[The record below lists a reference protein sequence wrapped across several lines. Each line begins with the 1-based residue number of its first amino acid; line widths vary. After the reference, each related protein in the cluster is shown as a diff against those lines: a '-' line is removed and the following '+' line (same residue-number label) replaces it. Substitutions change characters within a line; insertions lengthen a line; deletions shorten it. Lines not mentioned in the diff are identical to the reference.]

1 MDGFASIYVHVLI
14 TDQGG
19 VLFKALYNARV
30 QFNLRDYRREDF
42 DRLWQ
47 IDQAC
52 FPAEVAYSRVELSL
66 YMRRAGSF
74 TLVAEANPKDG
85 ATSQPE
91 TTGAREIV
99 GFIIA
104 EARRRGGHIIT
115 IDVPEQVRHLGV
127 GSELLTA
134 TEKRLR
140 AAGCPTV
147 SLETAVDNLPALAF
161 YKRHQYFVTG
171 TLRRYYS
178 NGVDALVL
186 KKDLLPHPETANLPT

>member
-1 MDGFASIYVHVLI
+1 M
-14 TDQGG
+14 
-19 VLFKALYNARV
+19 
-30 QFNLRDYRREDF
+30 QFDLRDYLSEDF

-66 YMRRAGSF
+66 YMRRSGSF
-74 TLVAEANPKDG
+74 TLVAQAHPGDG
-85 ATSQPE
+85 AGSRLE
-91 TTGAREIV
+91 ATGSREIV

-104 EARRRGGHIIT
+104 EARRRAGHIIT
-115 IDVPEQVRHLGV
+115 IDVPEQARHLGV
-127 GSELLTA
+127 GSQLLTA
-134 TEKRLR
+134 AEKRLR
-140 AAGCPTV
+140 AAGCPSV
-147 SLETAVDNLPALAF
+147 ALETAVDNLPALAF

-186 KKDLLPHPETANLPT
+186 KKDLLPQPEAANLPR

>member
-1 MDGFASIYVHVLI
+1 MQVLI

-19 VLFKALYNARV
+19 LFKALYNVRV
-30 QFNLRDYRREDF
+30 QFSLRDYRREDF
-42 DRLWQ
+42 DLLWQ

-52 FPAEVAYSRVELSL
+52 FPAEIAYSRVELSL

-74 TLVAEANPKDG
+74 TLVAEADPRDG
-85 ATSQPE
+85 IKSQPE
-91 TTGAREIV
+91 STGAGEIV

-104 EARRRGGHIIT
+104 EARRRAGHIIT
-115 IDVPEQVRHLGV
+115 IDVPEQSRHLGV

-134 TEKRLR
+134 AEKRLR
-140 AAGCPTV
+140 AAGCP
-147 SLETAVDNLPALAF
+147 SIALETAVDNLPALAF

-186 KKDLLPHPETANLPT
+186 KKDLLPHPEKASLPT